1 MSLTQVANSSITIGG
16 EGSNITTLSA
26 NTLGVGTSNPTY
38 PLHVVG
44 DARIQGNLTVNGTQ
58 TIIDT
63 NVATTERLDITN
75 DGTGPALRVTQ
86 LGAQPIADFYDD
98 GNVLALRIADG
109 GNVGIGMSTPSRSL
123 AFAPSAT
130 GISLHNPNPT
140 INPSPTSNAIWFYD
154 NETYPAKITGGHWT
168 NYGSFLDLHANTS
181 NPSMRIINGNVGV
194 GTSNPQGKLHVS
206 QNVKQSPALTGD
218 MNTGVIISALA
229 GSETINIGC
238 GTGYNWIHS
247 AYINNSGVSAPLS
260 LQPIGGY
267 VGIGTSNPIRTFNV
281 KGAWPCIVAG
291 TNSTTNNVVVIGE
304 YGGKAYFG
312 AHANNLQAW
321 ADIWINDGGGA
332 VYRGTNGNTSTFN
345 VVSDRRLKENI
356 VDADTNMCWDNIKRI
371 PLKRFNF
378 NSNIQ
383 PGFSNVQ
390 DINVLGVIAQDVQQV
405 FPKAISV
412 RNDEVSGITD
422 LMSLQIDQIL
432 YCLYGAVQEAQ
443 KRIEQLESKLSTI

>member
-1 MSLTQVANSSITIGG
+1 MSLTHVANSSLIIGAG
-16 EGSNITTLSA
+16 GSNTSTLST
-26 NTLGVGTSNPTY
+26 NILGIGTSNPAY
-38 PLHVVG
+38 PFHIVG
-44 DARIQGNLTVNGTQ
+44 DARIQGNLIVNGTQ
-58 TIIDT
+58 TIVDT

-98 GNVLALRIADG
+98 SNVLALRIADG
-109 GNVGIGMSTPSRSL
+109 GNVGIGM
-123 AFAPSAT
+123 
-130 GISLHNPNPT
+130 
-140 INPSPTSNAIWFYD
+140 
-154 NETYPAKITGGHWT
+154 
-168 NYGSFLDLHANTS
+168 
-181 NPSMRIINGNVGV
+181 
-194 GTSNPQGKLHVS
+194 SNPQGKLHVS

-218 MNTGVIISALA
+218 MNTGVMISALA

-247 AYINNSGVSAPLS
+247 AYINNSGVSTPLS